1 MILGVQIKSL
11 IFSFFYGVVFFVVGF
26 LMKGLLLHKKLVIGL
41 ISSFIFMMFFST
53 IYFICLW
60 YLNNGI
66 IHEYFL
72 IMFIFGVLGGYFILK
87 KCKR

>member
-11 IFSFFYGVVFFVVGF
+11 IFSFFYGSVFFVVGF
-26 LMKGLLLHKKLVIGL
+26 LIRRLLLHKKLVIGL
-41 ISSFIFMMFFST
+41 VSSFIFMMFFST

-72 IMFIFGVLGGYFILK
+72 VMFILGILVCYFILK